1 MTVDAKTI
9 YQTRLLK
16 SPFHPRIEPLN
27 QANEWTRW
35 AGYTTADCF
44 TDLTTEYFAIRH
56 AATLFDIS
64 PMVKYRIAG
73 VDAERF
79 MNRLLTR
86 DIRNLRPG
94 RVVYAVW
101 CDDNGMTLDDGTVFR
116 FSKTEFRLCA
126 QEHHLAWLQ
135 DTADGYQVTIED
147 VSEAVAGLALQGPLS
162 CAVLKVLGLAGIAD
176 LKPFAMAEFD
186 FAGVS
191 LTVSR
196 TGFTGDLGYELWIDP
211 ARALDLWDSL
221 MAAGEIHRLIPIGS
235 QALNLARIEAG
246 FIQTNTDFM
255 AADHAVRVDRPRSPF
270 ELGLDW
276 QVDFD
281 KGHFVGR
288 RALLREKQNGSRYR
302 LVGLDIDG
310 NKPAHDTLIY
320 YGKAR
325 QVGLVTSAMWSPT
338 VKCNIAL
345 ATLDATFADRDD
357 GLWAEIYVNRE
368 LQWEKRAVNCRVVAR
383 PFFDPPRRRAT
394 PALDY

>member
-9 YQTRLLK
+9 YETRLLK

-27 QANEWTRW
+27 EANEWTRW
-35 AGYTTADCF
+35 AGYSTADCF
-44 TDLTTEYFAIRH
+44 NDLTTEYFAIRH
-56 AATLFDIS
+56 VATLFDIS

-86 DIRNLRPG
+86 DIRKLRPG
-94 RVVYAVW
+94 WVAYAVW
-101 CDDNGMTLDDGTVFR
+101 CNDNGMTLDDGTVFR
-116 FSKTEFRLCA
+116 FSETEFRLCA

-135 DTADGYQVTIED
+135 DSADGYQVKIED
-147 VSEAVAGLALQGPLS
+147 VSEAVAALALQGPLS

-211 ARALDLWDSL
+211 AKALDLWDAL
-221 MAAGEIHRLIPIGS
+221 MVAGEIHRLIPIGS

-255 AADHAVRVDRPRSPF
+255 AADHAVRADRPRSPF

-276 QVDFD
+276 LVDFD
-281 KGHFVGR
+281 KGHFIGR

-302 LVGLDIDG
+302 LVGLDIDE
-310 NKPAHDTLIY
+310 NNP
-320 YGKAR
+320 
-325 QVGLVTSAMWSPT
+325 PT
-338 VKCNIAL
+338 I
-345 ATLDATFADRDD
+345 R
-357 GLWAEIYVNRE
+357 
-368 LQWEKRAVNCRVVAR
+368 
-383 PFFDPPRRRAT
+383 
-394 PALDY
+394 